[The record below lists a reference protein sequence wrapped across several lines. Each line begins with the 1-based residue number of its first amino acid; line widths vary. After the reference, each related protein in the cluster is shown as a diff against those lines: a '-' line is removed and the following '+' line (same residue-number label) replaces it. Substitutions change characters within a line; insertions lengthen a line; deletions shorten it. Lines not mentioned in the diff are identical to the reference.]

1 MVRTCL
7 SFVLVVVAFGCASSG
22 VMPSHNGDLAVRGW
36 ESGSWKSEEGAPPP
50 DSKAV
55 DFEFSYETTAYRGRH
70 TKPFHR
76 MKTEIRL
83 SYDPEEGRIEDAT
96 VRSSEDGYAY
106 RHVCCTPNG
115 PVLRIRIITN
125 LDDRSEDLTVVRLQ
139 GPMPSLEECADIG
152 VGPWKGLVETVDVL
166 FHEDGTYT
174 VMKGTGA
181 HLTEAGIRVERT
193 MSTAPGAA
201 SPETTHF
208 PQ

>member
-7 SFVLVVVAFGCASSG
+7 SFVLVVVLFGCASQG
-22 VMPSHNGDLAVRGW
+22 GMPSHRGDLAVRGW
-36 ESGSWKSEEGAPPP
+36 ESGTWKSGEGEPVP

-55 DFEFSYETTAYRGRH
+55 VFDFRYETTAYRGRS

-76 MKTEIRL
+76 MATEIRL
-83 SYDPEEGRIEDAT
+83 SYDPAEGRIEDAT
-96 VRSSEDGYAY
+96 VRSSEDGFAY

-139 GPMPSLEECADIG
+139 GPVPSIEECADIG

-166 FHEDGTYT
+166 FEEDGTYT

-193 MSTAPGAA
+193 MTTAPGAT
-201 SPETTHF
+201 SPATSQF
-208 PQ
+208 PR